1 MANCK
6 YFLISGYQ
14 NFYFLIFNEEHG
26 RLSDCVFILWQR
38 VSGECDSSSEPS
50 KNEAEDTSETLKKP
64 LNKGNFFPTILTL
77 CFYLFSILELCSVT
91 CFFPNCHCILSL
103 VSVFQISANIFL

>member
-1 MANCK
+1 VANCK

-14 NFYFLIFNEEHG
+14 NFYFLMKSMVDFLIVYSYYG
-26 RLSDCVFILWQR
+26 RESLENVTVPLSPQR
-38 VSGECDSSSEPS
+38 MRLKTLLRPS
-50 KNEAEDTSETLKKP
+50 KSHLIKVT
-64 LNKGNFFPTILTL
+64 FFPTILTL

-91 CFFPNCHCILSL
+91 CFFPNCQCIPSL